1 MTKKKFL
8 YVVAMLIL
16 LFTLN
21 ITKTFAWFTASN
33 SIELSATS
41 GTWIRPYLVSG
52 EEFNSI
58 TSPVK
63 ADIKT
68 VEFMSTIP
76 DLTNYKMGIN
86 KFDVSKEKDGSVM
99 AWVENTTEMYIG
111 GRGGIIADQSLNT
124 MFSYYTSVESITFKN
139 VLDTRDTT
147 SAYNMFLSC
156 VKLLTTDV
164 NKLDTGNIQNF
175 QFMFANCVSMKE
187 LDISSWNVESAINMS
202 GMFVNDKELYTI
214 KLGTKHA
221 EKVKTFEN
229 MFKDCPTIAFLNL
242 SHFYTRDA
250 VNYKGMF
257 KDSRV
262 QELDLSGFKMRAD
275 ANLSQMFGYMYSLN
289 KVYVSENWSDIVKT
303 DCLPFWMCRGLTGS
317 TVSEQEGLDMA
328 NYDTGYFTFKQ
339 MEAK

>member
-1 MTKKKFL
+1 
-8 YVVAMLIL
+8 
-16 LFTLN
+16 
-21 ITKTFAWFTASN
+21 
-33 SIELSATS
+33 
-41 GTWIRPYLVSG
+41 
-52 EEFNSI
+52 
-58 TSPVK
+58 
-63 ADIKT
+63 
-68 VEFMSTIP
+68 
-76 DLTNYKMGIN
+76 
-86 KFDVSKEKDGSVM
+86 
-99 AWVENTTEMYIG
+99 MYIG

-275 ANLSQMFGYMYSLN
+275 ANLSQMFSYMYSLN

-303 DCLPFWMCRGLTGS
+303 DCLPFWACTGLTGS
-317 TVSEQEGLDMA
+317 QTSQQEGLDMA